1 MAGVADGIRL
11 NFDVK
16 AKAFAALAP
25 ISVGKTAMYPSTAV
39 RIIAKVPV
47 GRRLLLRIWNRLLM
61 HLAPHQVV
69 RTYFGAT
76 FECDVRD
83 MIQATIIHFGAWE
96 PRVSLELESLIEPGD
111 VVVDVGANIGYYS
124 LLFADRA
131 GAEGG
136 VVAVEAL
143 PKLAAVV
150 EANAVRNGMHNV
162 RVVNVAASDR
172 PGELTLHQAP
182 STNIGMTTTRSDR
195 GFPATTTVRALPLT
209 EILTDD
215 EIQRTTLIKIDIEG
229 GEVPVV
235 RHFLDNLHRFPKA
248 PAVAVEASVA
258 DNSEW
263 ADLYC
268 RFVAQ
273 GYRAFDLHNDYD
285 WVPMLDFE
293 RRAPTALDRLPD
305 TQTDL
310 LFIKHREPASAG
322 AAAS

>member
-1 MAGVADGIRL
+1 M
-11 NFDVK
+11 K
-16 AKAFAALAP
+16 PSAP
-25 ISVGKTAMYPSTAV
+25 VRVIS
-39 RIIAKVPV
+39 KVPV

-61 HLAPHQVV
+61 HFAPRQVA

-83 MIQATIIHFGAWE
+83 MIQATIIHFGVWE
-96 PRVSLELESLIEPGD
+96 PRVSLKLASLIEPGD
-111 VVVDVGANIGYYS
+111 VIVDVGANIGYYS

-131 GAEGG
+131 GTAGG

-150 EANAVRNGMHNV
+150 AANAARNGMRNI

-172 PGELTLHQAP
+172 SGELTLYQAP

-195 GFPATTTVRALPLT
+195 GFPATATVRALPLT

-215 EIQRTTLIKIDIEG
+215 EIQRATLIKIDIEG
-229 GEVPVV
+229 GEIPVV
-235 RHFLDNLHRFPKA
+235 RHFLDNLHRFPKT

-258 DNSEW
+258 DNPEW
-263 ADLYC
+263 ADLFD
-268 RFVAQ
+268 RFLEE

-285 WVPMLDFE
+285 WLPMLDFE
-293 RRAPTALDRLPD
+293 MQAPTALDQLPD
-305 TQTDL
+305 KQTDL
-310 LFIKHREPASAG
+310 LFIKHREPASART
-322 AAAS
+322 AAR

>member
-1 MAGVADGIRL
+1 M
-11 NFDVK
+11 N
-16 AKAFAALAP
+16 
-25 ISVGKTAMYPSTAV
+25 PSTAV
-39 RIIAKVPV
+39 RIISKAPV

-61 HLAPHQVV
+61 HLAPQQVA

-96 PRVSLELESLIEPGD
+96 PRVSRELASLIELGD

-124 LLFADRA
+124 LLFADCA

-143 PKLAAVV
+143 PELASVV
-150 EANAVRNGMHNV
+150 AATAARNGMRNV

-182 STNIGMTTTRSDR
+182 SSNIGMTTTRSDR
-195 GFPATTTVRALPLT
+195 GFPATATVRALPLT
-209 EILTDD
+209 EILTHD

-235 RHFLDNLHRFPKA
+235 RHFLDNLHRFPKE

-258 DNSEW
+258 DNPEW
-263 ADLYC
+263 ADLFD
-268 RFVAQ
+268 RFLAQ

-293 RRAPTALDRLPD
+293 LRAPTALDRLPEM
-305 TQTDL
+305 QTDL
-310 LFIKHREPASAG
+310 LFIKHCEPASAG